1 MYPFDSQICSM
12 QFLEGAGYSKM
23 DLRPHK
29 LSYNAGISL
38 SRYFV
43 RGIRMCTSTVVG
55 KQAIVVEVALGRPL
69 MSNILTVFIP
79 TTILLA
85 ISYMTR
91 VFQEEFLDMVYR
103 STSPSSW
110 SRRPCEYRQTFPNTN
125 PFFNS
130 FMGISQS
137 LPTTAYVK
145 IIDIWMMFTMIIPFI
160 EVVIHCHRHTL
171 MKKLTG

>member
-1 MYPFDSQICSM
+1 MKKWWSVNYICHYDTRMYPFDSQICSM

-91 VFQEEFLDMVYR
+91 VFQEEFLDMVIQVNL
-103 STSPSSW
+103 TVLLV
-110 SRRPCEYRQTFPNTN
+110 Q
-125 PFFNS
+125 
-130 FMGISQS
+130 
-137 LPTTAYVK
+137 A
-145 IIDIWMMFTMIIPFI
+145 
-160 EVVIHCHRHTL
+160 TL
-171 MKKLTG
+171 